1 MAWHASTSAQF
12 EVLLQGYAFLKL
24 LVEHHHKKQSSCIA
38 YAPQGTN
45 ECVGPRA
52 EKGMCEAESTAPIE
66 NLRKAK
72 HAGAEDNE
80 FRLMTSAQI
89 ENCERAV
96 EQVNAG

>member
-1 MAWHASTSAQF
+1 
-12 EVLLQGYAFLKL
+12 
-24 LVEHHHKKQSSCIA
+24 
-38 YAPQGTN
+38 
-45 ECVGPRA
+45 
-52 EKGMCEAESTAPIE
+52 MCEAESTAPIG

-96 EQVNAG
+96 EQVNTG